1 MFPELTCDD
10 VFRLE
15 TARLWLRWPRAADAP
30 AIARIASRPEVAEMT
45 ARIPHPYPPGAAE
58 AFVLDARTRN
68 ASGLAIQLV
77 AALNRGNRDVIG
89 SFSVQAGPAGE
100 AELGYMVAPDW
111 AGQGLATEAVQALL
125 DAVFGLAAVG
135 SVVARVRVVNPA
147 SRRVLVKCGFAY
159 EGAGLADQP
168 ARGGPLP
175 VEHFRLDR
183 KAWQSLRGWSSGR
196 VVGAPLE
203 GAAVRTDGTLAPCA

>member
-1 MFPELTCDD
+1 MFPELTRDD

-30 AIARIASRPEVAEMT
+30 AIGRIASSQEVAEMT

-58 AFVLDARTRN
+58 AFVIDARTRN
-68 ASGLAIQLV
+68 AGGQAIHLV
-77 AALNRGNRDVIG
+77 AALNRGSRAVVG
-89 SFSVQAGPAGE
+89 SVSVQAGPGDVAV
-100 AELGYMVAPDW
+100 LGYMVDPAW
-111 AGQGLATEAVQALL
+111 WGRGVATEAVQSLL
-125 DAVFGLAAVG
+125 DAMFALATIGAVT
-135 SVVARVRVVNPA
+135 ANVRVINPA

-159 EGAGLADQP
+159 EGAGLVDQP

-175 VEHFRLDR
+175 VEQFRLDR

-196 VVGAPLE
+196 VVRAPRE
-203 GAAVRTDGTLAPCA
+203 GVAGHAEGTPPPCA